1 VSHISQ
7 NQPRVFLAMMT
18 WMMGHGHL
26 RESIQSILDQSYD
39 DFTLLIY
46 DDFSPEDPSD
56 IINDFLGSDKRLKYI
71 RNKSRLGMCAASS
84 FVLNEAPEDTSYFA
98 WVSDHDL
105 YHKDWLKE
113 NIKKLQ
119 ENKFAIIS
127 YPLVSGIDS
136 RGQINERQPT
146 YYENDSMNVYR
157 RISSFANLEA
167 GAGNIIWG
175 VFRYEALIKI
185 GGWPKLI
192 VPDVIL
198 ILRLCLFGSIV
209 QINKILHI
217 RREQNERSEYSG
229 SMISRQLRAIYPNKR
244 PLFSYINYKIINAIY
259 LLFVEALGSLFGR
272 KFLPS
277 FYLTYMYTYVSLK
290 FFVIGIPRRLINNR
304 LIRILSN
311 WIFK

>member
-1 VSHISQ
+1 MSSISQ

-18 WMMGHGHL
+18 WMIGHGHL
-26 RESIQSILDQSYD
+26 RESIQSILDQSYG

-46 DDFSPEDPSD
+46 DDFSPADPSD
-56 IINDFLGSDKRLKYI
+56 IIHDFLESDKRLKYF

-84 FVLNEAPEDTSYFA
+84 FVLNEAPKDTSYFA

-105 YHKDWLKE
+105 YDKDWLRE

-175 VFRYEALIKI
+175 VFRYQELIKI

-198 ILRLCLFGSIV
+198 ILRLCALGSIV

-229 SMISRQLRAIYPNKR
+229 SMVSRQLRAIHPNKR
-244 PLFSYINYKIINAIY
+244 PFYSYINYKIVNALY
-259 LLFVEALGSLFGR
+259 LLFVEVLGSLFKR
-272 KFLPS
+272 KLLPS
-277 FYLTYMYTYVSLK
+277 FYLCFMYTYVSLK
-290 FFVIGIPRRLINNR
+290 FFFIGLPRRLINNR
-304 LIRILSN
+304 LTRILSN
-311 WIFK
+311 RIFK